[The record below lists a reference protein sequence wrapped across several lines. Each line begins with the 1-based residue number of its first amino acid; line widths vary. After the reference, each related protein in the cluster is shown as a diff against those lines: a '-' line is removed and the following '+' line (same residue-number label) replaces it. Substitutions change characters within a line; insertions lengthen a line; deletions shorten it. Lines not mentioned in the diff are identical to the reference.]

1 MSAPSTINVF
11 VYGTLL
17 RGMPNSPALAGS
29 RFLGH
34 GRTGGALYDLGPY
47 PALADGAG
55 FVYGELYAV
64 DRDTLD
70 ELDRI
75 EGHRPDDPMAS
86 WYERRPLT
94 VCAFADG
101 STVTAWG
108 YVCRRDLGG
117 ARPIPGGDYRR
128 DRAERAGP
136 LQWVLAYGSNLHS
149 ARLLRRFGHRSV
161 AFVETGFLDGYE
173 LRFNKRAGDGVCAN
187 LAFRGAGHRCPV
199 AAYRVSV
206 EDLRRLDYYEG
217 EPDHYARLGLPFDR
231 ADGGLALGHVYL
243 AAPERLTD
251 AGAPDPAYLRHLR
264 EGYREHGF
272 DAGLLPD
279 L

>member
-64 DRDTLD
+64 DGDTL
-70 ELDRI
+70 EALDRI
-75 EGHRPDDPMAS
+75 EGHRPDDPGAS
-86 WYERRPLT
+86 WYERRPLA
-94 VCAFADG
+94 VRAFADG
-101 STVTAWG
+101 SAVAAWG
-108 YVCRRDLGG
+108 YVYRRDLGG

-136 LQWVLAYGSNLHS
+136 PQWYLAYGSNLRS
-149 ARLLRRFGHRSV
+149 ARLLQRFGHRSV

-199 AAYRVSV
+199 AAYRVSA

-217 EPDHYARLGLPFDR
+217 EPDHYVRVGLSFDR
-231 ADGGLALGHVYL
+231 ADGGSALGHVYL

-272 DAGLLPD
+272 DAGALPD